1 MMGAYLLGGQRPKME
16 TRIMMRNMTLKA
28 IVPTLLGCLIAAGA
42 QAQSTSVPQEITSY
56 RNLVVKMA
64 GTPSKCNLT
73 DTALLQTQLAGKLA
87 AIGITQRDQ
96 SYAGV
101 ELLVTTQKF
110 AGVTPHCATLVE
122 LAFVGAIGKDNFVTS
137 DEALKSA
144 IDRMK
149 VVPVIFYKEGRMA
162 VQPQIEGSAGQE
174 SKDTEKAVLTMID
187 TLVDSLKAKRE

>member
-1 MMGAYLLGGQRPKME
+1 MIMKANVLLSG
-16 TRIMMRNMTLKA
+16 
-28 IVPTLLGCLIAAGA
+28 LLGCVFAAGA
-42 QAQSTSVPQEITSY
+42 QAQTAGIPQEITSY
-56 RNLVVKMA
+56 RNLSVKMA

-73 DTALLQTQLAGKLA
+73 DTALIETQLSDKLA
-87 AIGITQRDQ
+87 AIGITQNDQ

-110 AGVTPHCATLVE
+110 AGVTAHCATLVE
-122 LAFVGAIGKDNFVTS
+122 LVFVGAIGKDNFVTS
-137 DEALKSA
+137 DEALKAA

-174 SKDTEKAVLTMID
+174 SKDTEKAVLTMLD
-187 TLVDSLKAKRE
+187 TLVDNLKAKRQ

>member
-1 MMGAYLLGGQRPKME
+1 M
-16 TRIMMRNMTLKA
+16 TRNMTMKA
-28 IVPTLLGCLIAAGA
+28 LVPALLGCLIAAGA
-42 QAQSTSVPQEITSY
+42 QAQSTAIPKEIMNY
-56 RNLVVKMA
+56 RNVAVKIA

-73 DTALLQTQLAGKLA
+73 DANLLKTQLSDKLA
-87 AIGITQRDQ
+87 GIGITQTDD

-110 AGVTPHCATLVE
+110 AGVTAHCATMVE
-122 LAFVGAIGKDNFVTS
+122 LVFVGAIGKDNFVTS
-137 DEALKSA
+137 DESLKAA

-162 VQPQIEGSAGQE
+162 VQPQTQPASGGE

-187 TLVDSLKAKRE
+187 NLVDSLKAKRQ